1 MSLHDMPSIGTATG
15 SRVDSAA
22 KHIMACKVD
31 SRLLGRWLLNPSSA
45 DPTSYMHTNKMKFC
59 MHKDEF
65 VLNTTKKRNNQDS
78 SAKAYPMV
86 ISTVGEMQEL
96 TKFYIKTL
104 YDNMTASA
112 FFNHLDKGDSVF
124 STGSTIG
131 SAGGIAIP
139 ANDTSDRVIANE
151 QIRNLPEFRCQGV
164 ALGQAWASYMSGD
177 TVASVLVGGMM
188 TVLNGHFTMH
198 TGDEVQWYFDFEAD
212 MFQHGST
219 LDTPNGFRPGGDM
232 YKELTGKR
240 KKRDDFMDSRVF
252 GTGGGYGKSMG
263 VKDTRC
269 VVRIKSYRMLKQE
282 NMYHDHFGD
291 KTRIFAKCI
300 SGGRPFD
307 MVDIMLMTQ
316 SS

>member
-96 TKFYIKTL
+96 TQYYIKCL
-104 YDNMTASA
+104 YANSTASQ
-112 FFNHLDKGDSVF
+112 FFDLLDKVDSVF
-124 STGSTIG
+124 STGST
-131 SAGGIAIP
+131 AGIVIP
-139 ANDTSDRVIANE
+139 AKITNDRAIANE

-219 LDTPNGFRPGGDM
+219 PDTPNGFRSGNNS
-232 YKELTGKR
+232 YKDLPLKR
-240 KKRDDFMDSRVF
+240 KKRDVFMDSRVF

-269 VVRIKSYRMLKQE
+269 VVRIKSYRMLKEE
-282 NMYHDHFGD
+282 NTYHDHFGD